1 VVAAEA
7 DACVAWQKS
16 PFPLAFHLTGGKQQ
30 GPGLEQVLAPVQEQA
45 TIEPWH
51 SGRQNFS
58 LWAWH
63 EFVVSAAA
71 VAEEEKEREQ
81 RQGQA
86 LLGAQAHQL
95 LAVQTSLVPLETKKR
110 NIRI

>member
-1 VVAAEA
+1 M
-7 DACVAWQKS
+7 
-16 PFPLAFHLTGGKQQ
+16 
-30 GPGLEQVLAPVQEQA
+30 
-45 TIEPWH
+45 
-51 SGRQNFS
+51 
-58 LWAWH
+58 
-63 EFVVSAAA
+63 SAAA